1 MFLPR
6 DLRFMLCSL
15 DLDVQ
20 PAQRIMGFFYLNY
33 PQSNKVRKSDHMEG
47 CELVIGSQTI
57 DIWDQYRPF

>member
-1 MFLPR
+1 MFSLR
-6 DLRFMLCSL
+6 DLCFVLCSR

-20 PAQRIMGFFYLNY
+20 RAQRIMGFFILITHK
-33 PQSNKVRKSDHMEG
+33 SIVRKSDHMEG